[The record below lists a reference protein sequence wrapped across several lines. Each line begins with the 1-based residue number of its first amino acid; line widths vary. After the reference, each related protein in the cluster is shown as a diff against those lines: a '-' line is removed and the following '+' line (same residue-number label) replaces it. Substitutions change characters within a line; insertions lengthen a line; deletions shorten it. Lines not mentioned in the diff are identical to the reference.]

1 MAWARL
7 RHRHNRELRTR
18 IRKGPRALESISI
31 SVPGVMPMAHNF
43 PKWQGWV
50 GERQCTRVFSP
61 LLTSHKVRLLEP
73 VALGGQ
79 IHVLWV
85 GL

>member
-1 MAWARL
+1 
-7 RHRHNRELRTR
+7 
-18 IRKGPRALESISI
+18 
-31 SVPGVMPMAHNF
+31 MAHNF

-61 LLTSHKVRLLEP
+61 LLTSHKVRLLAP